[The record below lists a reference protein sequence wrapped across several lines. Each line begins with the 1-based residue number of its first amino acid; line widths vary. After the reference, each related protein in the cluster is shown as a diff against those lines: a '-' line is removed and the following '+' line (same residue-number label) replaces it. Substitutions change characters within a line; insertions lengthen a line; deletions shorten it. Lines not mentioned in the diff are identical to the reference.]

1 MSKRM
6 KLEVWQQ
13 PLVFKDPNITTLTKD
28 EHKKLTKGMDHP
40 LTWKKRAEKGTT
52 VQAIT
57 KSETLGTGINSG
69 IEVSQYGIV

>member
-1 MSKRM
+1 MSKRI

-13 PLVFKDPNITTLTKD
+13 PLTFKDPNITTITKA
-28 EHKKLTKGMDHP
+28 EHKKLTKSLDHP

-52 VQAIT
+52 VQAIS
-57 KSETLGTGINSG
+57 KSETLGSGINSG